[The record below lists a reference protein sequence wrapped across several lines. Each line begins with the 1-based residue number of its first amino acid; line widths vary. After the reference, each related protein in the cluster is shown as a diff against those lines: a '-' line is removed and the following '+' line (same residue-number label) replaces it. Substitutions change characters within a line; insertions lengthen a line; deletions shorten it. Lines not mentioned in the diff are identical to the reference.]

1 MITIAQAQNGLMRY
15 IDAEI
20 LPHLTGAKKIGAG
33 IYVALAARNLPA
45 AIERYKTHPAIAVLG
60 LFDGENIDIDA
71 AYNAAMPLFTERQK
85 VTIPAIGDITF
96 DQSDVEK
103 LYRYMRGE

>member
-1 MITIAQAQNGLMRY
+1 MITITQAQAGLMRY

-33 IYVALAARNLPA
+33 IYVALAARNFPGV
-45 AIERYKTHPAIAVLG
+45 IEKVKQHPAVAVLG
-60 LFDGENIDIDA
+60 VVDGEMIDIDA
-71 AYNAAMPLFTERQK
+71 VYNAAMPLFAERQK

-103 LYRYMRGE
+103 LYRYMKGD